1 MKFPAFSI
9 LLIRAVTVAAA
20 LLALASCA
28 INDRE
33 DDAFLGQPSARLLA
47 SLGTPQLRAPDG
59 NGGEIWTYIEQRGG
73 ATAPAGGGALSA
85 RQSAGPLGPGSGTMV
100 SSGFTAKRE
109 FLIDSSGNV
118 YRHRTKGL

>member
-1 MKFPAFSI
+1 M
-9 LLIRAVTVAAA
+9 LRTVTAA
-20 LLALASCA
+20 LALLSLAGCT
-28 INDRE
+28 INNRE
-33 DDAFLGQPSARLLA
+33 DDAFLGQPSAQLLA

-59 NGGEIWTYIEQRGG
+59 SGGEVWTYIEQRGG